1 MTKDFIIGLLLGV
14 LVGLFVIWL
23 FDRKPDDTPPKK
35 TAAQPV
41 GSNILGLDEQLEG
54 TG

>member
-1 MTKDFIIGLLLGV
+1 MDRYFVAGVLLGV
-14 LVGLFVIWL
+14 AIAVIWRNL
-23 FDRKPDDTPPKK
+23 RQPIGTPPKK
-35 TAAQPV
+35 SAAQPV